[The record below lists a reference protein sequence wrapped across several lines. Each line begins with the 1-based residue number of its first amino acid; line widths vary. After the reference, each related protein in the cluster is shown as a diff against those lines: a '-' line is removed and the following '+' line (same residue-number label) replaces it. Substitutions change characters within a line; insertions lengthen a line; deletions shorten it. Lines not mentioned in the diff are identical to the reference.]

1 MVLTAGIEVAARRM
15 MTMVR
20 RGSIL
25 PGDDLD
31 RMVAVDLTVCL
42 GTTGIVKL
50 LDSSMQ
56 GRWLR
61 RRVVALM
68 SSLTR
73 LEEGQSE
80 EEPWFAV
87 ICRLIEEKSC
97 LSRWCLGMDDFQV
110 GDLRWS

>member
-15 MTMVR
+15 TTMVR
-20 RGSIL
+20 RGRRL
-25 PGDDLD
+25 PADDLD
-31 RMVAVDLTVCL
+31 RMAVVDLTVYL

-73 LEEGQSE
+73 LEEGQPE

-87 ICRLIEEKSC
+87 ICCLIEEMGC
-97 LSRWCLGMDDFQV
+97 LSRWCFGMDDFQV